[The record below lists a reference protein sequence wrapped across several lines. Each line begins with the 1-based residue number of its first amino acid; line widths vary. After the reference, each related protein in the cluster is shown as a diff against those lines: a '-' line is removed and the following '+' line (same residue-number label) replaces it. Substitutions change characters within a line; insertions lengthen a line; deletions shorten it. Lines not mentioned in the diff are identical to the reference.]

1 MDEID
6 VNCEAEAKSCPNI
19 SGVLHLPT
27 EIKRSNLMKAL
38 KCTSNEELALINEL
52 PPQLRLP
59 VATSIY
65 WIKICQP
72 VSQMKIALLQSM
84 AFCQLGIAF
93 NQSME
98 SNSEVFTQSQI
109 HSAQW
114 QSCYFSALLLNF
126 LLREPLEATSVV
138 KVYNEKIFT
147 FYALTPGVHRE
158 LGSDLDK
165 LAQLEF

>member
-1 MDEID
+1 
-6 VNCEAEAKSCPNI
+6 
-19 SGVLHLPT
+19 
-27 EIKRSNLMKAL
+27 MKAL
-38 KCTSNEELALINEL
+38 KCTSNEELALINKL
-52 PPQLRLP
+52 SPQLRLP

-72 VSQMKIALLQSM
+72 DSQMKIALLQSM
-84 AFCQLGIAF
+84 AFYQLGIAID
-93 NQSME
+93 QSMAIKVDE
-98 SNSEVFTQSQI
+98 SNSEVFTLSRI

-114 QSCYFSALLLNF
+114 QFCYFSALLLNF

-147 FYALTPGVHRE
+147 FYALTPGLHRE

-165 LAQLEF
+165 LAQLEFQ